1 MAVVNAGIAFI
12 QGYNSSVRF
21 LASLYLTFSFGRN
34 YFVYEIFCAHLFPS
48 FLCSFKSYCEVES
61 KFEIGSGA
69 ISMSVDLS
77 FSFVG
82 SYMRR

>member
-34 YFVYEIFCAHLFPS
+34 LFVYEIFCAHLFPS
-48 FLCSFKSYCEVES
+48 FLCS
-61 KFEIGSGA
+61 
-69 ISMSVDLS
+69 LS
-77 FSFVG
+77 LLKVTVKLKVSLRLAVG
-82 SYMRR
+82 PSLCPLTYLFLL